1 MKKLPLLISLLTLL
15 GCGGTAGQFRL
26 CGDFDHLEQGE
37 FFIYSPD
44 GGLNTLDTLR
54 LRVGKFDYS
63 VPLTGNATYYI
74 LYPNNSEQV
83 VFGESGKVV
92 KVKGDARSLNEVE
105 VKGTEENEVYTKFRK
120 ESLGLSTEKLDTL
133 ARDYILRY
141 PTMQMSKFLL
151 NKYFVLPEKSNQQI
165 MWEVYDSLCRAN
177 PSDVILSNLSNDIR
191 RKNVLEVGAQIPPF
205 NLTTRRV
212 EFKTYKKDKKTKKD
226 KVETRV
232 IESTEVSDTTSTY
245 KDKPL
250 LMVFWATWRS
260 GSASGLFRAR
270 NLMNDQHDCIVG
282 LCYSLVVEYSDLK
295 SVERRDSIDYPS
307 YCDFL
312 SWNSP
317 LVQEWGIKELP
328 FFILMDKER
337 KIIATGTSWT
347 DDIEPHTK
355 DICL

>member
-44 GGLNTLDTLR
+44 GGLDNLDTLR
-54 LRVGKFDYS
+54 LREGKFDYS

-74 LYPNNSEQV
+74 LYPNFSELA

-105 VKGTEENEVYTKFRK
+105 VKGTEENELYTKFRK
-120 ESLGLSTEKLDTL
+120 ESQGLSTQKLDTL

-151 NKYFVLPEKSNQQI
+151 NKYFVLPEKSNRQM

-177 PSDVILSNLSNDIR
+177 PSDVTLSNLSNDIR
-191 RKNVLEVGAQIPPF
+191 HKNVLEVGSRIPAF
-205 NLTTRRV
+205 NLTSRRV
-212 EFKTYKKDKKTKKD
+212 ELKLYKKDKKTKKD
-226 KVETRV
+226 KTETRV
-232 IESTEVSDTTSTY
+232 IESIELSDTASSY

-250 LMVFWATWRS
+250 LMVFWASWRS

-270 NLMNDQHDCIVG
+270 KLMKEKKDSLQLIS
-282 LCYSLVVEYSDLK
+282 YSLDVEDSELK
-295 SVERRDSIDYPS
+295 AVERRDSIDYPS
-307 YCDFL
+307 CCDFL

-317 LVQEWGIKELP
+317 LVQQWGIKELP
-328 FFILMDKER
+328 FFVLVDKER
-337 KIIATGTSWT
+337 KIVAAGTNWT
-347 DDIEPHTK
+347 EDIEPHTK